1 MKEKAYTTPFTGGFV
16 FFPERDNTHDLNFVR
31 LIFFITLK
39 YKDEDKHMVIGLAG
53 VAGCGKDT
61 FFDVLGESMS
71 VKRVS
76 LADALK
82 QEANEWTLKHYGI
95 NAVTC
100 SREDKEKIRPF
111 LVLHAGMKRDT
122 TNGRHWIDLVSRKIA
137 INNSDYTTVITDIR
151 FNEYENDEVSW
162 LKNELNGKLIHIRQ
176 WVGRPDP
183 NEGVLE
189 RIYKTPANSVEAM
202 NDPKLQEAADYRI
215 DIRRVEGTE
224 EDVKAAIR
232 PKVEKFIKWINNA

>member
-1 MKEKAYTTPFTGGFV
+1 
-16 FFPERDNTHDLNFVR
+16 
-31 LIFFITLK
+31 
-39 YKDEDKHMVIGLAG
+39 MVIGLAG

-61 FFDVLGESMS
+61 FFEVLSESMS

-82 QEANEWTLKHYGI
+82 EEVNSWTLRHYGI

-122 TNGRHWIDLVSRKIA
+122 TNGRHWIELVSRKIA
-137 INNSDYTTVITDIR
+137 RNHPEYTTDITDVR
-151 FNEYENDEVSW
+151 FDEYEHDEVSW
-162 LKNELNGKLIHIRQ
+162 LKNELGGKLIHIRQ
-176 WVGRPDP
+176 WVGKPDS

-189 RIYKTPANSVEAM
+189 RVYKTPANEVEAI
-202 NDPKLQEAADYRI
+202 NDPKLYAAADYKI
-215 DIRRVEGTE
+215 DIRKVEGSE
-224 EDVKAAIR
+224 ESIKAAIR
-232 PKVEKFIKWINNA
+232 PKVEKFIKWIHDA